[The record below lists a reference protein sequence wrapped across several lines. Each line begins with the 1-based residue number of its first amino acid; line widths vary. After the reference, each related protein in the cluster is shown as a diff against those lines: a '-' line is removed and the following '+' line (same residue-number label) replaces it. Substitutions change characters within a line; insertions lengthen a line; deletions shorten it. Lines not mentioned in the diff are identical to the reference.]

1 MLVCDRP
8 DLDPAQGFSID
19 EAKSDL
25 SKNKGIHIL
34 SLALVATELSIL
46 VPVKEIEDK
55 EG

>member
-1 MLVCDRP
+1 MLVCCGP

-19 EAKSDL
+19 KAKSGF
-25 SKNKGIHIL
+25 SKNKGINIL
-34 SLALVATELSIL
+34 SLALVAAELSIL